1 MRTPDTGI
9 SACIVCCNEAD
20 KLGPCLASLAWVDE
34 IIVMNLKSSDDSA
47 GVAAAY
53 DATVIEHA
61 PAPVVEWVRNEVAAA
76 ARHDWILVLDPDE
89 RVAPGLPPLLRQAA
103 ERTEIDAV
111 IIPRMNYDL
120 GYPPTHPVQ
129 RYEPQLR
136 MYRRSRV
143 VWPTF
148 PNTLPSVP
156 EARLQRLPNR
166 DECVLQHD
174 RSRNIPEVLDRSVRY
189 APIQAQAMLDA
200 GEQFSGRAMLRAL
213 GSTAY
218 RQFFVG
224 QAWRDGVPG
233 FLRAGILVGFKF
245 YVWAAFWQLSG
256 AKRTEAD
263 DRDFRRLGVLAEAAR
278 LAMTVGTR
286 TLHALRAMG
295 RARRALARRA
305 SSAGARRTP
314 HAAAD

>member
-20 KLGPCLASLAWVDE
+20 KLRPCLASLGWVDE
-34 IIVMNLKSSDDSA
+34 IIVMNLASSDDSA
-47 GVAAAY
+47 AVAAAY
-53 DATVIEHA
+53 GATVIEHA

-89 RVAPGLPPLLRQAA
+89 RIAPGLPPLLRQVAEHAA
-103 ERTEIDAV
+103 VDAV

-120 GYPPTHPVQ
+120 GYPPTHPLQ

-143 VWPTF
+143 AWPTF

-156 EARLQRLPNR
+156 EERLQRLPNR
-166 DECVLQHD
+166 DEYVIQHD

-200 GEQFSGRAMLRAL
+200 GETFSGRAMLRAL

-256 AKRTEAD
+256 AQRTAAD
-263 DRDFRRLGVLAEAAR
+263 DRDFRRLGVLAEAVR
-278 LAMTVGTR
+278 LAMTLGTR
-286 TLHALRAMG
+286 TLHGLRYMG
-295 RARRALARRA
+295 RAWRAVSRGAPA
-305 SSAGARRTP
+305 AGARHAP
-314 HAAAD
+314 HAASD